1 MELINSMITNPATT
15 PVFLQ
20 TVQAALVQVKDELQQ
35 DYERAY
41 PALREIIHLVLDE
54 EETKAW
60 KLSQFPHLIFPDLV
74 GAHIEKLN
82 LQRAATCYAPVVPC
96 RFAQAVAMS
105 RRVLSTICH
114 QVGRTDE
121 SLNPKFFDHQLE
133 PTAQH

>member
-1 MELINSMITNPATT
+1 MITNPATT
-15 PVFLQ
+15 TVFLQ

-82 LQRAATCYAPVVPC
+82 LQRAETSHAAVVPR
-96 RFAQAVAMS
+96 RFAPMAQAAAMS
-105 RRVLSTICH
+105 RSVLSTIRQ
-114 QVGRTDE
+114 QVGLGEEAT
-121 SLNPKFFDHQLE
+121 SPNIFGQQLE

>member
-1 MELINSMITNPATT
+1 MITNPATT

-20 TVQAALVQVKDELQQ
+20 TVQAALAQSKRELQQ

-60 KLSQFPHLIFPDLV
+60 KLSQFPHLLFADMV

-82 LQRAATCYAPVVPC
+82 LQRAETSHKAVVPH
-96 RFAQAVAMS
+96 RFAQAAAMS
-105 RRVLSTICH
+105 RSVLSTIRQ
-114 QVGRTDE
+114 QVGLGEQSPTPN
-121 SLNPKFFDHQLE
+121 LFGQQLE

>member
-1 MELINSMITNPATT
+1 MKTNSATT
-15 PVFLQ
+15 TVFLQ
-20 TVQAALVQVKDELQQ
+20 TVQAALAELKRDLQH

-54 EETKAW
+54 EETRAW

-82 LQRAATCYAPVVPC
+82 LQRVETSHEAVVPR
-96 RFAQAVAMS
+96 RFAPMAQAAAIS
-105 RRVLSTICH
+105 RSVLSTIRQ
-114 QVGRTDE
+114 QVGLGEE
-121 SLNPKFFDHQLE
+121 SPTPNLFGQQLE

>member
-1 MELINSMITNPATT
+1 MITNSATT
-15 PVFLQ
+15 IVFLQ
-20 TVQAALVQVKDELQQ
+20 TVQAALAQLKRELQR

-74 GAHIEKLN
+74 EAHIEKLN
-82 LQRAATCYAPVVPC
+82 LQRPETSHEAVVPH
-96 RFAQAVAMS
+96 RFAPMAQAAAMS
-105 RRVLSTICH
+105 RSVLSTIRQ
-114 QVGRTDE
+114 QVGLGEETP
-121 SLNPKFFDHQLE
+121 SPNLFGQQFE

>member
-1 MELINSMITNPATT
+1 MMTNPATT

-20 TVQAALVQVKDELQQ
+20 SVREALAQSKQALRQ
-35 DYERAY
+35 DYEQAY
-41 PALREIIHLVLDE
+41 PALREIVHLVLDE

-82 LQRAATCYAPVVPC
+82 LQRAETSHATVVPR
-96 RFAQAVAMS
+96 RFAPMAQAAAMS
-105 RRVLSTICH
+105 RSVLSTIRQ
-114 QVGRTDE
+114 QVGLGE
-121 SLNPKFFDHQLE
+121 AAHSPNIFGQQLQ